1 MISVLNIKKI
11 VVGDLETNC
20 YILENKD
27 ECLVIDPGDE
37 FIKIKNS
44 IDKKVL
50 GILLTHRHFDHVG
63 SLKDIVDYYGVPV
76 FDKNNLIEGKFSI
89 GSFDFVVNYN
99 FGHTLDSISFIFE
112 NIMFS
117 GDFIFKGCIGR
128 TDLGGDFGMMQDS
141 IRKILKSENNYKIYP
156 GHGDVTMLDE
166 EREMLKYYL
175 K

>member
-1 MISVLNIKKI
+1 MKIKTVI
-11 VVGDLETNC
+11 VGCLETNC
-20 YILENKD
+20 YIVENNN

-44 IDKKVL
+44 VDKKVV
-50 GILLTHRHFDHVG
+50 GVLLTHRHFDHIG
-63 SLKDIVDYYGVPV
+63 ALKEVVDYYGVPV
-76 FDKNNLIEGKFSI
+76 YDRDNLKEGKCI
-89 GSFDFVVNYN
+89 ICSFDFVVNYN
-99 FGHTLDSISFIFE
+99 FGHTMDSISFIFD

-128 TDLGGDFGMMQDS
+128 TDLGGDFGIMQDS
-141 IRKILKSENNYKIYP
+141 IRKILKSGLNYKIYP
-156 GHGDVTMLDE
+156 GHGDVTTLDD

>member
-1 MISVLNIKKI
+1 MKIKTVI
-11 VVGDLETNC
+11 VGCLETNC
-20 YILENKD
+20 YIVENNN

-44 IDKKVL
+44 VDKKVV
-50 GILLTHRHFDHVG
+50 GVLLTHRHFDHIG
-63 SLKDIVDYYGVPV
+63 ALKEVVDCYDVPV
-76 FDKNNLIEGKFSI
+76 YDRDNLKEGKCNI

-99 FGHTLDSISFIFE
+99 FGHTMDSISFIFD

-141 IRKILKSENNYKIYP
+141 IRKILKSGQNYKIYP
-156 GHGDVTMLDE
+156 GHGEVTTLDD

>member
-1 MISVLNIKKI
+1 MNIKTV

-20 YILENKD
+20 YILEYSD

-44 IDKKVL
+44 IDKKVV
-50 GILLTHRHFDHVG
+50 GVLLTHKHFDHIG
-63 SLKDIVDYYGVPV
+63 ALKEMVDYYNISVY
-76 FDKNNLIEGKFSI
+76 DRNNLKEGNCSI
-89 GSFDFVVNYN
+89 GLFDFAVNYN
-99 FGHTLDSISFIFE
+99 FGHTMDSISFIFD

-141 IRKILKSENNYKIYP
+141 IRKILKSEHNYKIYP
-156 GHGDVTMLDE
+156 GHGDVTTLDE
-166 EREMLKYYL
+166 EREMLKFYL

>member
-1 MISVLNIKKI
+1 MNIKTV
-11 VVGDLETNC
+11 VVGVLETNC
-20 YILENKD
+20 YIVENSD

-44 IDKKVL
+44 IDKKVV
-50 GILLTHRHFDHVG
+50 GVILTHKHFDHIG
-63 SLKDIVDYYGVPV
+63 ALKEMVDYYNIPV
-76 FDKNNLIEGKFSI
+76 YDINNLKEGKCSI

-99 FGHTLDSISFIFE
+99 FGHTMDSISFIFD

-128 TDLGGDFGMMQDS
+128 TDLGGDFSVMQDS
-141 IRKILKSENNYKIYP
+141 IRKILKCENNYKIYP
-156 GHGDVTMLDE
+156 GHGDVTTLDE
-166 EREMLKYYL
+166 ERATLKFYL